1 MGSGNTHGLM
11 AIVTWEITKK
21 GEERAMGSC
30 IIKMV
35 TLFLVIGETG

>member
-1 MGSGNTHGLM
+1 M

-21 GEERAMGSC
+21 GEERDMGSC

-35 TLFLVIGETG
+35 TLFLAFGGME